1 MKERISKGF
10 HRVGIALAVVLLVL
24 MFLALSS
31 QYERMSIFHILVIFI
46 ISAASYVAMR
56 VIGWVINGFVKG

>member
-10 HRVGIALAVVLLVL
+10 HRAGIALAVVLLVL
-24 MFLALSS
+24 MFLVLSS
-31 QYERMSIFHILVIFI
+31 EYQGISIFHILVIFI

-56 VIGWVINGFVKG
+56 LIGWVINGFVKG